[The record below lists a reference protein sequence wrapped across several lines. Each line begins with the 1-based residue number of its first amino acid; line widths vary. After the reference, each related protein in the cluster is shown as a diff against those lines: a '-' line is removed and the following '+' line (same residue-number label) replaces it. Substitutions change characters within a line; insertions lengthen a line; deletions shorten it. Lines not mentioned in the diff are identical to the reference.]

1 MLHTPCCQKRI
12 GLLSDCCVPC
22 MIHQSPQADQLV
34 REVASNISRPLVR
47 PGSAAT
53 TNVNAMA
60 GPRLEMICD
69 DLSLLPGMSECPAGY
84 VLDAAC
90 FVYTC
95 RRLIDLSRLI
105 AGTRCGTI
113 EGGMRTD
120 GARASNNG
128 RRCVSR
134 GSRIDLCWMRSYCVG
149 CCVAFSL
156 TDLLNPTTTASQ
168 IWVYISDRSR
178 ALHRGR
184 TRATPRQGGRQSAC
198 R

>member
-1 MLHTPCCQKRI
+1 M
-12 GLLSDCCVPC
+12 
-22 MIHQSPQADQLV
+22 

-95 RRLIDLSRLI
+95 RRLIDLTMI
-105 AGTRCGTI
+105 A
-113 EGGMRTD
+113 
-120 GARASNNG
+120 
-128 RRCVSR
+128 
-134 GSRIDLCWMRSYCVG
+134 L
-149 CCVAFSL
+149 
-156 TDLLNPTTTASQ
+156 
-168 IWVYISDRSR
+168 YIHAGD
-178 ALHRGR
+178 
-184 TRATPRQGGRQSAC
+184 
-198 R
+198 